1 MSTVEDP
8 LLYWRISGNESRVR
22 KVLDLP
28 AYQSLPE
35 VDHRALRVYYRQLK
49 RRLVFPFA
57 AEYSELNEPDR
68 QVIVLAL
75 LDPFRHATDLEA
87 GLLCE
92 ARREGQP
99 LRIPLAEVKVD
110 PRHANCQLIEDYWY
124 WFWNWR
130 QEPRP

>member
-8 LLYWRISGNESRVR
+8 LLYWQIAGSESRVR

-28 AYQSLPE
+28 AYQSLPK
-35 VDHRALRVYYRQLK
+35 VDHCALRAYYRQLE

-75 LDPFRHATDLEA
+75 LDPFRHPTDLDA

-92 ARREGQP
+92 VRRDGRL

-124 WFWNWR
+124 WFWNWHR
-130 QEPRP
+130 EPRS